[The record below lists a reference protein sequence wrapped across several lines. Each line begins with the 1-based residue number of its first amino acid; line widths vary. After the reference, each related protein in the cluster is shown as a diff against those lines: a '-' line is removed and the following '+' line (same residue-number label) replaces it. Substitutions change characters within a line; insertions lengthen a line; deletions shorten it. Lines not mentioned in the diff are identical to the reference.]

1 MSMRSLS
8 TAVFLWLFATASEAL
23 AQCAMCKD
31 ALEKGADGPGSHLH
45 EGISWAI
52 LLMLGLVFVFIPAGF
67 ALAIWRSY
75 RKAAN
80 GRGLPSAVP
89 PSGPV
94 PVRGI
99 TE

>member
-1 MSMRSLS
+1 MRKSLS
-8 TAVFLWLFATASEAL
+8 AAIFGLFTMASRIA

-52 LLMLGLVFVFIPAGF
+52 LLMLGLVFVAIPAGF
-67 ALAIWRSY
+67 AFAIWRSY

-80 GRGLPSAVP
+80 GRGLPPAVP

-94 PVRGI
+94 SAPGSP
-99 TE
+99 E

>member
-1 MSMRSLS
+1 MRNLP
-8 TAVFLWLFATASEAL
+8 TAVFLGLFATASEAL

-52 LLMLGLVFVFIPAGF
+52 LLMLGLVFVAIPAGF

-80 GRGLPSAVP
+80 GRGLRPALP
-89 PSGPV
+89 PTGPV
-94 PVRGI
+94 PVPGI
-99 TE
+99 PE